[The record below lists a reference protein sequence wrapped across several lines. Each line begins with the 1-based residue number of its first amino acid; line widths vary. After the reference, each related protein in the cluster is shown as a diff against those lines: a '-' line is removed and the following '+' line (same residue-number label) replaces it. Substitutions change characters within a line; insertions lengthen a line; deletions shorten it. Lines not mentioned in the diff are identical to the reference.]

1 MTARKYLCLL
11 CLLGLSSAFLVACHP
26 AINYLD
32 PEGPKFSG
40 NFAPSN
46 AVFSDTIKVVT
57 FNIEFAKKID
67 RAILELSTVED
78 LKNADFILLQEMDEQ
93 GSERIAQALKHNFIY
108 YPAIRYT
115 RENRNFGNAIL
126 TRWPIGYTQKILLPF
141 EAPGN
146 NTRRIAVAAAVLVG
160 KLEVLAYS
168 LHTATIVQRESKR
181 LAQVDSVARSI
192 PPDGKLVLVG
202 GDFNSVF
209 EDNITEIENIF
220 LNHGLVR
227 VSKGSGPTN
236 KPKPFSQTLDHVFA
250 RGMRALGVGTFKD
263 SQASD
268 HLPLWVKLKIE

>member
-1 MTARKYLCLL
+1 MTASKFLL
-11 CLLGLSSAFLVACHP
+11 LRGLLGLSSALLAGCHP

-40 NFAPSN
+40 NFAPGN
-46 AVFSDTIKVVT
+46 AVFSDTVKIVT

-67 RAILELSTVED
+67 LAILELSGVEE
-78 LKNADFILLQEMDEQ
+78 LQNADIILLQEMDEQ
-93 GSERIAQALKHNFIY
+93 GSERIAQMLKYNFVY

-126 TRWPIGYTQKILLPF
+126 TRWPIGYTKKIILPF

-146 NTRRIAVAAAVLVG
+146 KTRRIAVAAAIMVG

-192 PPDGKLVLVG
+192 PPDAKLAIVG
-202 GDFNSVF
+202 GDFNTVF
-209 EDNITEIENIF
+209 EDNITEIEDIF
-220 LNHGLVR
+220 LKHGLAR
-227 VSKGSGPTN
+227 ASKGSGPTN
-236 KPKPFSQTLDHVFA
+236 KPNPLRQTLDHVFV
-250 RGMRALGVGTFKD
+250 RGMRALSVGTFKD